1 MTPDA
6 ALDRGLGELGLE
18 LGPAARERLLGYLA
32 LLVKWNRTYNL
43 TAIRD
48 PLAMVTHH
56 VLDSLSVLPHLP
68 LAALRPRVAD
78 AGSGAGLPGIPLA
91 IARPQWRVAALRP
104 RVADAGSGAGLPGIP
119 LAIARPQWR
128 VALAE
133 SSQKKAAFLR
143 QAAIELALGNVEVHE
158 GRVEAWRPQPL
169 FDLVISRA
177 FSALGEFIAACRH
190 LVVPGGTL
198 AAMKGTRPRDL
209 KAGCSLISLH
219 VPLLDAQRHLVL
231 CPASSQ

>member
-1 MTPDA
+1 MTPGA
-6 ALDRGLGELGLE
+6 ALDRGLGEMALAL
-18 LGPAARERLLGYLA
+18 PADARERLLEYLA

-48 PLAMVTHH
+48 PLAMVGHH
-56 VLDSLSVLPHLP
+56 LLDSLSVLPHLP
-68 LAALRPRVAD
+68 LAAARARIAD

-91 IARPQWRVAALRP
+91 IARPRWH
-104 RVADAGSGAGLPGIP
+104 
-119 LAIARPQWR
+119 

-133 SSQKKAAFLR
+133 SSQKKSAFLR
-143 QAAIELALGNVEVHE
+143 QAAIELALDNVEVHE

-177 FSALGEFIAACRH
+177 FAALEEFIAACRH
-190 LVVPGGTL
+190 LVAPGGML
-198 AAMKGTRPRDL
+198 AAMKGAVPQDMREDCALLALR
-209 KAGCSLISLH
+209 

-231 CPASSQ
+231 CPAS

>member
-1 MTPDA
+1 MTPLA
-6 ALDRGLGELGLE
+6 ALDRGLGEMALALPRG
-18 LGPAARERLLGYLA
+18 AREQLVEYMA

-48 PLAMVTHH
+48 PLAMVANHL
-56 VLDSLSVLPHLP
+56 LDSLSVLPHLP
-68 LAALRPRVAD
+68 LTAASARMAD

-91 IARPQWRVAALRP
+91 IARPGWR
-104 RVADAGSGAGLPGIP
+104 I
-119 LAIARPQWR
+119 
-128 VALAE
+128 ALAE

-143 QAAIELALGNVEVHE
+143 QAAIELALDNVEVHE

-177 FSALGEFIAACRH
+177 FAALAAFIAACRH
-190 LVVPGGTL
+190 LVAPGGTL
-198 AAMKGTRPRDL
+198 AAMKGAAPPQL
-209 KAGCSLISLH
+209 PAGCSLIRLR

-231 CPASSQ
+231 CPAFSL